1 MRSEGM
7 RVGIIGG
14 YGGMGSLFAGI
25 FARSGHEVL
34 RSGRNTALSNT
45 DLAAGCDLVMV
56 SVPIRSTVAVI
67 REIAPL
73 LREDQVLCDLT
84 SLKAAPV
91 EAMLASRAEVIGL
104 HPMFGPGVRS
114 LQGQTIVATPSRCG
128 DETLDLL
135 LSIFRHEGA
144 RITIT
149 TPRHHDEVMAVVQGL
164 AHFSTLSIAEA
175 MRRLGADPLEMLA
188 FTSPVYRIE
197 MDLVGRILGQ
207 DAGLYGDILQCNPC
221 VPDVLSAFAAAVAS
235 LKENVESRDPE
246 RFEAFFR
253 DNRERFDSYIP
264 QATAESEAIIE
275 ALVMR

>member
-1 MRSEGM
+1 M

-25 FARSGHEVL
+25 FARAGHEVL
-34 RSGRNTALSNT
+34 RSGRNTACSNA
-45 DLAAGCDLVMV
+45 DIARSCDLVMV

-73 LREDQVLCDLT
+73 LAEDQVLCDLC

-104 HPMFGPGVRS
+104 HPMFGPNTRS
-114 LQGQTIVATPSRCG
+114 LQGQTIVATPSRCRE
-128 DETLDLL
+128 ETLDAL
-135 LSIFRHEGA
+135 LSIFRREGA

-149 TPRHHDEVMAVVQGL
+149 TPEHHDEVMAVVQGL
-164 AHFSTLSIAEA
+164 AHFSTLSVAEA
-175 MRRLGADPLEMLA
+175 MRRLGVEPLEMLA

-207 DAGLYGDILQCNPC
+207 DAGLYGDILQCNPR
-221 VPDVLSAFAAAVAS
+221 VPDVLSAFAAAVDS
-235 LKENVESRDPE
+235 LKEDVESRDPE
-246 RFEAFFR
+246 RFAAFFR
-253 DNRERFDSYIP
+253 ENRERFEAYIP
-264 QATAESEAIIE
+264 RATAESEAMIE
-275 ALVMR
+275 ALVER